1 MQLETLLTRRQVML
15 ALAAL
20 PLVRIAGA
28 AEDIDS
34 KRTGGPYV
42 PTPQVVVDEMLRI
55 GSVGPNDFV
64 VDLGSG
70 DGVIVLTAATRLN
83 ARGFGVDIDPELV
96 KRSNAEAQKRGIADR
111 AAFYVQDVFKADI
124 GKATVVT
131 LYLLPN
137 MMLDLRSKIYTE
149 LKPGTRVVSHDY
161 HFGDWRS
168 DDQYTW
174 DVPEKEKINGVPRAT
189 VYLWIVPAKIAGR
202 WQLNVSAPSEEK
214 YELTLR
220 QNYQDIDGAVNGAA
234 GKGIKLTQ
242 SRLAGND
249 LSFAFPAG
257 GDRHLFKGR
266 IAGDAME
273 GTVQLA
279 GGKGAGK
286 WTATRVKA

>member
-1 MQLETLLTRRQVML
+1 MIANARETMKQVLENRRRVLL

-20 PLVRIAGA
+20 PAARFALA

-55 GSVGPNDFV
+55 GKVGAGDFV

-70 DGVIVLTAATRLN
+70 DGVIVLTAATRLK

-96 KRSNAEAQKRGIADR
+96 KLSNAEAKKRGVAER
-111 AAFYVQDVFKADI
+111 ASFLVQDVFKTDI
-124 GKATVVT
+124 SKATVLT

-137 MMLDLRSKIYTE
+137 MMLDLRPKIFGE

-161 HFGDWRS
+161 HFGEWQA
-168 DDQYTW
+168 DDQFTW

-189 VYLWIVPAKIAGR
+189 VYLWIIPAKVAGR
-202 WQLNVSAPSEEK
+202 WQLDVTAPGNEK
-214 YELTLR
+214 YDLTLR
-220 QNYQDIDGAVNGAA
+220 QTFNNLDGAVTG
-234 GKGIKLTQ
+234 GGVKGGKLTQ
-242 SRLAGND
+242 SRISAGD
-249 LSFAFPAG
+249 ISFAFTVG

-266 IAGDAME
+266 VAGETM
-273 GTVQLA
+273 
-279 GGKGAGK
+279 
-286 WTATRVKA
+286 